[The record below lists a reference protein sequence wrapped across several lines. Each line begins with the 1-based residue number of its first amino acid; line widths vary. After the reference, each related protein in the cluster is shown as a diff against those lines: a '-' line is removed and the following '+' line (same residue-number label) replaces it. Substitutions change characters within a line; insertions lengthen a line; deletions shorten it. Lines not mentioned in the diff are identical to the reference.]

1 MEYQSQSQDMGAQEC
16 NNIVSIFDASA
27 IFWPFVKAII
37 EDNSNKIMNTNIYY
51 QFSCA
56 VENRDT
62 LALHENVVWINLSD
76 KHFSHCTSMESF
88 YDENLRS
95 YLFKNMTQMFK
106 SLDYLYTSILS
117 IPIENE
123 ASLNLIMAYQN
134 RCNNIRNTIK
144 IVENTV
150 MMHKVDD
157 MMSHMKI

>member
-1 MEYQSQSQDMGAQEC
+1 
-16 NNIVSIFDASA
+16 
-27 IFWPFVKAII
+27 
-37 EDNSNKIMNTNIYY
+37 
-51 QFSCA
+51 
-56 VENRDT
+56 
-62 LALHENVVWINLSD
+62 
-76 KHFSHCTSMESF
+76 MESF